1 MKGEKET
8 AKEKHQRGE
17 DHESLVLHA
26 FALTPNEQPSW
37 LKEMRIATAEEDALG
52 LDVIATLTMPY
63 SDTEAEVG
71 FQIKSSFKYAERF
84 IQTHPG
90 TSVLIVKKTTTAKQ
104 VRRKII
110 QLLDGIRKGKK
121 KDPPIY

>member
-1 MKGEKET
+1 MTRDRET

-37 LKEMRIATAEEDALG
+37 LKEMRIATHEEDAMG
-52 LDVIATLTMPY
+52 LDIIATVTMPY
-63 SDTEAEVG
+63 SGTEAEVG
-71 FQIKSSFKYAERF
+71 FQIKSSLKYAERF
-84 IQTHPG
+84 IATHPG
-90 TSVLIVKKTTTAKQ
+90 TSVLIVKKMTTAKQ

-121 KDPPIY
+121 RDPPVY